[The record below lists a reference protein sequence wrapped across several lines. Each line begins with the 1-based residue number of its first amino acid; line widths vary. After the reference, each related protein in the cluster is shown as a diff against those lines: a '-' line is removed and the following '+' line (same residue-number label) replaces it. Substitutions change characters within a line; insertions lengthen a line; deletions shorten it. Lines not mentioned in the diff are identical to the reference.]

1 MRLKGR
7 STDEWG
13 NVVFDTDGLIDHLMR
28 GHDLAQ
34 DMMADPVPGV
44 VKFNARCREFDHP
57 DDQVGQY
64 QAPQISV
71 EEWDAAHQ
79 REWFIPEAYQTLDV
93 QEWLLMKCQT
103 EQEIERVLAE
113 WAMFEERDMVQMLRC
128 LIYLIDH
135 FRAEGIVWG
144 VGRGSS
150 VASYCLYLIGV
161 HKVDSIKYDLDV
173 SEFLK

>member
-1 MRLKGR
+1 MKFKGR

-34 DMMADPVPGV
+34 DMMAHPVPGV
-44 VKFNARCREFDHP
+44 IKFNARCREFDHP

-64 QAPQISV
+64 QAPDVSV
-71 EEWDAAHQ
+71 QEWDAAHQ
-79 REWFIPEAYQTLDV
+79 SQWFIPESYESLDV

-103 EQEIERVLAE
+103 EQEIERVLME
-113 WAMFEERDMVQMLRC
+113 WELFVEREMIPVLRC
-128 LIYLIDH
+128 LIFLIEQ
-135 FRAEGIVWG
+135 FRQEGVVWG

-150 VASYCLYLIGV
+150 VASYSLYLIGV
-161 HKVDSIKYDLDV
+161 HKVNSLAFDLDV
-173 SEFLK
+173 REFLK